1 MKANAPKRKVF
12 ADAMD
17 LLTDTIEQVKGVASI
32 AIDAIV
38 PFHDHPFICMK
49 VNVYRTWWRAS
60 RFTVSLIR

>member
-38 PFHDHPFICMK
+38 PFHDNPFHL
-49 VNVYRTWWRAS
+49 YEGER
-60 RFTVSLIR
+60 L

>member
-38 PFHDHPFICMK
+38 PFHDHPFHL
-49 VNVYRTWWRAS
+49 TWVKGLDVLS
-60 RFTVSLIR
+60 ETTG